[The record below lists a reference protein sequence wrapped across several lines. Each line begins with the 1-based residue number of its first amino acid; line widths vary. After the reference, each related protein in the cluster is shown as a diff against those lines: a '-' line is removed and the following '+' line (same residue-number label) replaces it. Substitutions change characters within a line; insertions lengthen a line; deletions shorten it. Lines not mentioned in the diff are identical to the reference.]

1 MAEIYED
8 AVEKLG
14 RSFQE
19 VGVDESEKSRT
30 AETEGVQTNVSTCS
44 SVKRGGNSA
53 DYIDIHID
61 GSEKTGTQVTDNN
74 FHIDS
79 DIEHTKIKLECDEG
93 ANKSVSEDT
102 SNLITVD
109 TEKSKIT
116 ETVIVK
122 DCDDDCSADFCK
134 DIINDVEGS
143 ISSTDTEDEGSYH
156 SADEGEEDDDEEHRK
171 QQEDKMTEEEK
182 KELQKQA
189 QEEKEEGNKLFK
201 EASYKE
207 ARKHYTRALK
217 LCPLSFKKDRS
228 IMFSN
233 RAACKMRM
241 ELYEEAIKDSTSA
254 LDLNPLYLKALMRR
268 AELYEKNEKLE
279 DALGDYQKILEMDPS
294 QYAARAACLRLPEE
308 IKERN
313 EKLKT
318 EMLGKLKDLGNMVL
332 KPFGLSTDNFQMKQD
347 PATGSYSVNFSQ
359 GGK

>member
-1 MAEIYED
+1 MYVTYPITVAKKVGGRMAEIYED

-30 AETEGVQTNVSTCS
+30 AETEGVQTNVLTCS

-79 DIEHTKIKLECDEG
+79 GIEHTKIKLECDEG

-134 DIINDVEGS
+134 DINDDVEGS

-182 KELQKQA
+182 KV
-189 QEEKEEGNKLFK
+189 
-201 EASYKE
+201 
-207 ARKHYTRALK
+207 
-217 LCPLSFKKDRS
+217 S
-228 IMFSN
+228 IQNNS
-233 RAACKMRM
+233 
-241 ELYEEAIKDSTSA
+241 
-254 LDLNPLYLKALMRR
+254 
-268 AELYEKNEKLE
+268 
-279 DALGDYQKILEMDPS
+279 
-294 QYAARAACLRLPEE
+294 
-308 IKERN
+308 
-313 EKLKT
+313 
-318 EMLGKLKDLGNMVL
+318 
-332 KPFGLSTDNFQMKQD
+332 
-347 PATGSYSVNFSQ
+347 
-359 GGK
+359 